1 MRVVQRMELFD
12 YARVRARASARG
24 HAHVRPCAHVDEGCD
39 VPTGGGTLLSS
50 VRVRAYVRA
59 CMCARACAN
68 NNNNF

>member
-39 VPTGGGTLLSS
+39 VPIGGGTL
-50 VRVRAYVRA
+50 VCACVRAWVGACVRA
-59 CMCARACAN
+59 WVFVCARELP
-68 NNNNF
+68 